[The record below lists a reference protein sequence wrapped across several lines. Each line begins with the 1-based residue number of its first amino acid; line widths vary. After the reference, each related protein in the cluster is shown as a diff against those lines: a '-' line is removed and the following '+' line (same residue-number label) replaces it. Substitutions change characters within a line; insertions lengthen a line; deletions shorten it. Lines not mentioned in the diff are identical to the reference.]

1 MRDMKIGGVVAVI
14 DDGIKDAAMY
24 MDYAAKAKAA
34 GDKESA
40 AMFQAEAMKRIN
52 GAKDWYERY
61 SENMKQHVEDFC
73 EAYMERME
81 QKLNEVLTKVSQ
93 FK

>member
-1 MRDMKIGGVVAVI
+1 MRDMKIAGIVAVI

-24 MDYAAKAKAA
+24 MDYACKAKAA

-52 GAKDWYERY
+52 GAKEWHERY
-61 SENMKQHVEDFC
+61 AEHMKQHMEDFC

-81 QKLNEVLTKVSQ
+81 QKLHEVITKVSQ